1 VKIETNNF
9 EEAVE
14 QANTVNCP
22 MCDAYERILYV
33 SDHAMLISRKA
44 IDNAGILDE
53 RFYPDQY
60 ADKDYCVRVNM
71 AGLQVLLCMNSYV
84 FKFMDRQLLYGNK
97 KEVADA
103 NREAF
108 RSKWGCNIDYIKNN
122 QRQGVI
128 SSKSTNTLLA
138 YEDAGAASILAYTFE
153 NGKLKSIAAVVST
166 NHASQYASYLSERF
180 LMLPYYKGSDTYFI
194 GADALELENA
204 NTVVVMQ
211 VYSASQLISIYM
223 PASDYTTSSHS
234 ARNIKH
240 LKREVVNIAQKLQL

>member
-1 VKIETNNF
+1 MNNKIIVYLLVIIV
-9 EEAVE
+9 A
-14 QANTVNCP
+14 
-22 MCDAYERILYV
+22 
-33 SDHAMLISRKA
+33 AMLNVGFTSCSSDNDEVDNIDTTPISLT
-44 IDNAGILDE
+44 AGKDKII
-53 RFYPDQY
+53 QG
-60 ADKDYCVRVNM
+60 ADTITSSNKFVAYSTKSVVHGWHVGEASLVVNGKKTIPIKVTP
-71 AGLQVLLCMNSYV
+71 AYN
-84 FKFMDRQLLYGNK
+84 LY
-97 KEVADA
+97 DDPIC
-103 NREAF
+103 
-108 RSKWGCNIDYIKNN
+108 KWGCNIDYIKNN